1 MLVVETVFEVTMEG
15 AGLAGASLGLTVVS
29 LEVEEGADA
38 CDLVVFED
46 LSALVAVLVVEVE
59 DLDDLSGW
67 LL

>member
-1 MLVVETVFEVTMEG
+1 MLVVETVFEVTLNG
-15 AGLAGASLGLTVVS
+15 AGLAGASLGLTDVS
-29 LEVEEGADA
+29 LEVEEVAEA

-46 LSALVAVLVVEVE
+46 VSALVAGLAVDVE